1 MMVIMVMM
9 MVMVVV
15 MAPSTHTFSCFDGFF
30 QHNKSRGSDVIVPA
44 LYMSG
49 KGRGGGEATHGVD
62 AYRKGI
68 EKVAVTCIINVKKSI
83 IT

>member
-1 MMVIMVMM
+1 MV
-9 MVMVVV
+9 
-15 MAPSTHTFSCFDGFF
+15 FF
-30 QHNKSRGSDVIVPA
+30 NIIKAGEAMLFVPA